1 MKSSVSHSAPLA
13 RKRVT
18 HAVRLFAGAGLM
30 SIGVLVSA
38 QNVAVVNG
46 KPIPKARADAFI
58 QELVKQGQQ
67 DTAQLQALV
76 RQDLIDREILVQEA
90 QRRGLSGKPEVRF
103 QLDNMRQQVLINA
116 LVQDQISKSPVTEA
130 DIKAEYARLV
140 KSEAGKEYRAR
151 HILVDKED
159 EAKAIIDN
167 LKKGAK
173 FEDLA
178 KQSKDPG
185 SAARGGDLD
194 WANASSFVE
203 PFSKAMAALEK
214 GKTTES
220 PVQTQFGWHVIR
232 LDDVR
237 DSKPPE
243 FHEVKDQ
250 LGEAMRRRKLQDFQQ
265 QLKAKAK
272 IQ

>member
-1 MKSSVSHSAPLA
+1 MNPSVFPSAHPTHRGVLHS
-13 RKRVT
+13 
-18 HAVRLFAGAGLM
+18 VRLFAGAGLITL
-30 SIGVLVSA
+30 SSFAVA

-46 KPIPKARADAFI
+46 KAIPKARADAFV
-58 QELVKQGQQ
+58 QELVRQGQQ

-90 QRRGLSGKPEVRF
+90 QRRGLSGKPEVKF

-116 LVQDQISKSPVTEA
+116 LVQDQLSKSPVTDA
-130 DIKAEYARLV
+130 DIKAEYERLV

-151 HILVDKED
+151 HILVEKED
-159 EAKAIIDN
+159 EAKAIIDK
-167 LKKGAK
+167 LKKGGK
-173 FEDLA
+173 FEELA

-203 PFSKAMAALEK
+203 PFSKAMVALEK

-232 LDDVR
+232 LDDIR

-243 FHEVKDQ
+243 FDEVKEQ